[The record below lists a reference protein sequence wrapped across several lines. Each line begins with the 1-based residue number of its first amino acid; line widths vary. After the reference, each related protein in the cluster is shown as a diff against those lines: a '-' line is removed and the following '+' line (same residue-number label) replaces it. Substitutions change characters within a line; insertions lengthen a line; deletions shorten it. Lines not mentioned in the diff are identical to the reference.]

1 MEQEPLLPPGPL
13 REGGVHLQEAGGRR
27 QPREGLQGD
36 IGNVTE
42 IYRGIEMAF
51 RTYSIHL

>member
-13 REGGVHLQEAGGRR
+13 REGGVHLQEAGGRG
-27 QPREGLQGD
+27 QPGKGLQRD
-36 IGNVTE
+36 TGNVTA

-51 RTYSIHL
+51 RTY